1 MSEAEA
7 PPVATDPPPL
17 VKSKCEQCNI
27 HDAKY
32 KCPGCLLQTCSLPC
46 SKQHKISS
54 GCSGERDKA
63 KFVKR
68 AEYDANTLMSDYGFL
83 QDLARDCTNLSHDAE
98 ERGVKGRQPPGVVL
112 NRAQKNIVARAKSER
127 QVYIRYMSPGIQ
139 RHKVNKTLWAS
150 SRSRLVWTVEIVV
163 PEIGAGLN
171 KWIETGFHDVC
182 RVGDLWT
189 RLLQSTRGTRRADA
203 DGIDEA
209 QPRKR
214 ARNDPVR
221 IQLTSDDG
229 VEHPFSSAIPL
240 ELLQTL
246 KSDFGQTPLED
257 LVWLIRVQDTPANKP
272 TFCKVNPSEPLY
284 TQLRYQ
290 TVLEFPTIYVYKQ
303 APTEI
308 GGHVVTIEEP
318 HVAST
323 ETEVDTKS
331 DLPITEVVSGGEP
344 MAEEACA
351 GEPMVEEAC
360 AGEPTAEEACEG
372 EPTAEEACASEPT
385 EPPPA

>member
-32 KCPGCLLQTCSLPC
+32 KCPGS
-46 SKQHKISS
+46 
-54 GCSGERDKA
+54 
-63 KFVKR
+63 
-68 AEYDANTLMSDYGFL
+68 
-83 QDLARDCTNLSHDAE
+83 
-98 ERGVKGRQPPGVVL
+98 
-112 NRAQKNIVARAKSER
+112 RAKSER

-323 ETEVDTKS
+323 KTEVDTKS
-331 DLPITEVVSGGEP
+331 ELPITEEVCAGEP

>member
-1 MSEAEA
+1 
-7 PPVATDPPPL
+7 
-17 VKSKCEQCNI
+17 
-27 HDAKY
+27 
-32 KCPGCLLQTCSLPC
+32 
-46 SKQHKISS
+46 
-54 GCSGERDKA
+54 
-63 KFVKR
+63 
-68 AEYDANTLMSDYGFL
+68 
-83 QDLARDCTNLSHDAE
+83 
-98 ERGVKGRQPPGVVL
+98 
-112 NRAQKNIVARAKSER
+112 
-127 QVYIRYMSPGIQ
+127 MSPGIQ

>member
-1 MSEAEA
+1 
-7 PPVATDPPPL
+7 
-17 VKSKCEQCNI
+17 
-27 HDAKY
+27 
-32 KCPGCLLQTCSLPC
+32 
-46 SKQHKISS
+46 
-54 GCSGERDKA
+54 
-63 KFVKR
+63 
-68 AEYDANTLMSDYGFL
+68 MSDYGFL

-163 PEIGAGLN
+163 PEVGTGLN

-323 ETEVDTKS
+323 EIKVDTKS
-331 DLPITEVVSGGEP
+331 ELPITEEVSEGEPITEEVCEGEP
-344 MAEEACA
+344 MAEE
-351 GEPMVEEAC
+351 VC

-372 EPTAEEACASEPT
+372 EPTAEEACEGEPTAEETCASEPT
-385 EPPPA
+385 VPPPA